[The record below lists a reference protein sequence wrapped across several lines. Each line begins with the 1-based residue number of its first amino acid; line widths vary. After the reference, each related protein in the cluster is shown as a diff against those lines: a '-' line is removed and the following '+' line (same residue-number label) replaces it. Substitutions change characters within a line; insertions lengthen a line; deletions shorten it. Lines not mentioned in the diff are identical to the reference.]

1 MYRAIPVTA
10 VNHSELP
17 FHRTMTAG
25 YYLSHE
31 SPENDAAV
39 SSILKCP
46 AQFIF
51 YLSLITVVWYNWIV
65 KLHHRMC
72 LIQSTHARADVDVC
86 IFGNSCVKLNLL
98 KHGLASV
105 LLSFL

>member
-10 VNHSELP
+10 VNLSKPL

-46 AQFIF
+46 AQFTF

-65 KLHHRMC
+65 KLHHHMC

-98 KHGLASV
+98 KHRLASV

>member
-1 MYRAIPVTA
+1 MSY
-10 VNHSELP
+10 
-17 FHRTMTAG
+17 
-25 YYLSHE
+25 E
-31 SPENDAAV
+31 SPEKDAAV
-39 SSILKCP
+39 SSILNCP
-46 AQFIF
+46 VQFTF

-65 KLHHRMC
+65 KLHHDDIC
-72 LIQSTHARADVDVC
+72 LTQSTHARADVDVC